1 MDNRIIGNIGES
13 AIVSLCHSV
22 GIVATKPSEDIHGWD
37 LYLEFPK
44 KVDTS
49 LPNDSQPSAIKA
61 KIQVKTTTSRKRKI
75 SINVSALEHL
85 VNVQM
90 PAFICFIELKNSIEI
105 ENMYLVHID
114 EEITSKVLKSI
125 RECELNNKKINKTT
139 ITIHYKNEHKLE
151 SNTGDCIQ
159 KKIKNY
165 IPNGMKSYISE
176 KNNILEKVGF
186 DERPHNLT
194 IQFQGISISDIEDI
208 SLGLKDG
215 DLECSITNS
224 TQSRFDIELPDKTLP
239 KSDKVK
245 ISVEPQYIGEA
256 TISFKASTYAI
267 PSLEYKFNVYKSAF
281 ATGKENMSK
290 LLFKNDYMELVYD
303 FKTNEQKFSTK
314 LTNRTYKLNELHQS
328 LQLYNFAYQSKD
340 TPLIMEIRA
349 EGLKE
354 PVRHEF
360 QFGDLSKNM
369 NLNYFYLTDALSKIL
384 KDLNLAD
391 TFEITLEELLSQE
404 SHIKIFYALLLH
416 DNLNDINFK
425 CTVDKEIQQSKV
437 PLIFIPNITFNSQII
452 GVATILLC
460 TVEKD
465 NDKYSCK
472 PISKNLYKN
481 FAIPVNE
488 YKEEYFS
495 TLKDEM
501 NKQMEEQGYELSY
514 VL

>member
-13 AIVSLCHSV
+13 AIISLCHSV

-61 KIQVKTTTSRKRKI
+61 KVQVKTTTSRKRKI

-85 VNVQM
+85 VNVHM
-90 PAFICFIELKNSIEI
+90 PAFICFIELKENSNEI
-105 ENMYLVHID
+105 KNMYLVHID

-139 ITIHYKNEHKLE
+139 ITIHYKNEHKLA

-159 KKIKNY
+159 EKIKSY

-186 DERPHNLT
+186 DERPHKLT
-194 IQFQGISISDIEDI
+194 IQFQGIPISDIEDI

-215 DLECSITNS
+215 ELECSITDS
-224 TQSRFDIELPDKTLP
+224 TQKRFDIELPDKKLS

-245 ISVEPQYIGEA
+245 ISVEPQYLGEA
-256 TISFKASTYAI
+256 TVSFKASTYAI
-267 PSLEYKFNVYKSAF
+267 PSLEYKFNVYQSVF
-281 ATGKENMSK
+281 GTGSK
-290 LLFKNDYMELVYD
+290 FLFKNDYMKLVYD
-303 FKTNEQKFSTK
+303 LKTTEQTFSTD
-314 LTNRTYKLNELHQS
+314 LTNKAYKLNEIHQA

-340 TPLIMEIRA
+340 DPLIMEIKT
-349 EGLKE
+349 EISNE
-354 PVRHEF
+354 PLRTNVH
-360 QFGDLSKNM
+360 FGDLSEDI
-369 NLNYFYLTDALSKIL
+369 NLNYFYLTDALINIL
-384 KDLNLAD
+384 RYLNLAD
-391 TFEITLEELLSQE
+391 TIEITLKELLSQE
-404 SHIKIFYALLLH
+404 SRIKLFYALLLH
-416 DNLNDINFK
+416 DNLNDMNFK
-425 CTVDKEIQQSKV
+425 RLVDKDIQQSEV
-437 PLIFIPNITFNSQII
+437 PLIFIPNIVFNSQII
-452 GVATILLC
+452 GVATILIC
-460 TVEKD
+460 TVEKN
-465 NDKYSCK
+465 NDEYTFK

-481 FAIPVNE
+481 FAIPVKE